1 MKVNFNKE
9 RIVNTY
15 KRDKSKRF
23 RLNGTTEFLNYELV
37 MNTKIDKDEF
47 NKKKVYFMRIHDLDN
62 IKF

>member
-15 KRDKSKRF
+15 KRDKSKRSG
-23 RLNGTTEFLNYELV
+23 LSGTTEFLNYELV
-37 MNTKIDKDEF
+37 MNTKIDDKKFD
-47 NKKKVYFMRIHDLDN
+47 KKKVYFMRIHDLDN